1 MEKWDLYD
9 EQGRPSGRSVVRGE
23 PIPKGFC
30 HLVSDI
36 LVRHTDGEYL
46 LMQRDFGKP
55 NYGGYFE
62 MSAGG
67 SALMGED
74 ALTCAKR
81 ELREETG
88 IICENLLEIGRST
101 SHHTIYVSFLCTTD
115 WDKSAITLLEG
126 ETISYRWV
134 TEEDFLAF
142 IASDDAIPSQK
153 KRYENY
159 FRKMEY
165 IR

>member
-9 EQGRPSGRSVVRGE
+9 EKGRLSGSSMVRGE
-23 PIPKGFC
+23 PIPKGFY

-46 LMQRDFGKP
+46 LMQRDFRKP

-88 IICENLLEIGRST
+88 IICEDLLEIGRSM

-142 IASDDAIPSQK
+142 IASDDVIPTQK
-153 KRYENY
+153 KRYEDY
-159 FRKMEY
+159 FRKMGY

>member
-9 EQGRPSGRSVVRGE
+9 EKGRLSGRSMVRGE
-23 PIPKGFC
+23 PIPKGFY

-36 LVRHTDGEYL
+36 LVRHTDGGYL
-46 LMQRDFGKP
+46 LMQRDFRKP

-88 IICENLLEIGRST
+88 IICEDLLEIGHSM

-142 IASDDAIPSQK
+142 IASDDVIPTQK
-153 KRYENY
+153 KRYEDY
-159 FRKMEY
+159 FRKMGY

>member
-9 EQGRPSGRSVVRGE
+9 EKGRLSGRSVVRGE

-46 LMQRDFGKP
+46 LMQRDFRKP
-55 NYGGYFE
+55 NYGGCFE

-88 IICENLLEIGRST
+88 IVCEDLLEIGRSM

-126 ETISYRWV
+126 ETISFRWV
-134 TEEDFLAF
+134 TEEDFLTF

-153 KRYENY
+153 KRYEDH
-159 FRKMEY
+159 FRKMGY